1 MLVIATLVHCSIM
14 LLFGNCII
22 VCHMFLELY
31 SLYCNDLYC
40 PLLNLNAPQR
50 LVWASFDFKNI
61 INIHDLYPTL
71 TSLIRTLF
79 FVPSV
84 SVLERFDRATKHF
97 QTNVITLGWTAC
109 IARLDSNFVHSI
121 IRKLSFWIFF

>member
-50 LVWASFDFKNI
+50 LVWASFDFKNN

-71 TSLIRTLF
+71 TSLILSLLCPFGVRIREVRPCYKTLPNECYNSRLNGMHCATRLELCTFYYTKTFVLKF
-79 FVPSV
+79 F
-84 SVLERFDRATKHF
+84 
-97 QTNVITLGWTAC
+97 
-109 IARLDSNFVHSI
+109 
-121 IRKLSFWIFF
+121 